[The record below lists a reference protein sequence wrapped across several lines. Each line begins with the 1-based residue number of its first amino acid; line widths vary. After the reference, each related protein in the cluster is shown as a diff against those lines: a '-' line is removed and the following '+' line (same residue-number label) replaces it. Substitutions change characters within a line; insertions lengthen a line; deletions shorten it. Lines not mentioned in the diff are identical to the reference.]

1 MNGGRVEDIAIRGRA
16 FCAKDWEEAKHVREY
31 VAASRIDYLL
41 FVDGRGNNAKLVS
54 RFSSQELPMVIHPKR
69 RTDVTTRDING
80 EILILDRKNED
91 VHQLNSSAS
100 YVWQNCDGQVSVRD
114 IAVAM
119 AKDFSIDFEVAEKDV
134 NELIGK
140 LRALGLLE
148 SD

>member
-1 MNGGRVEDIAIRGRA
+1 
-16 FCAKDWEEAKHVREY
+16 
-31 VAASRIDYLL
+31 
-41 FVDGRGNNAKLVS
+41 
-54 RFSSQELPMVIHPKR
+54 MVIHPKR

-100 YVWQNCDGQVSVRD
+100 YVWQKCDGQVSVRD
-114 IAVAM
+114 IAGAM

-148 SD
+148 PD